1 MTLFGR
7 TFDGQEIASLVAL
20 LMMLV
25 LWIIVWRGNRQE
37 TNWFKTWNAERK
49 ARRDAEIAAEG
60 GTPDTPSEKSEPRG
74 PWG

>member
-7 TFDGQEIASLVAL
+7 TLDGTEIASLVSL
-20 LMMLV
+20 LLVLV
-25 LWIIVWRGNRQE
+25 LWISVWRGNNREAQ
-37 TNWFKTWNAERK
+37 WLKTWNAERK

-60 GTPDTPSEKSEPRG
+60 GAPGSPSEKSEPRG

>member
-7 TFDGQEIASLVAL
+7 TFDGTEIASLISML
-20 LMMLV
+20 LVLV
-25 LWIIVWRGNRQE
+25 LWISVWRGDRKESQ
-37 TNWFKTWNAERK
+37 WFKTWNAERK

-60 GTPDTPSEKSEPRG
+60 GTPAPPSEKSEPRG

>member
-7 TFDGQEIASLVAL
+7 TFDGQEIVSLVAL
-20 LMMLV
+20 LLMLV

-60 GTPDTPSEKSEPRG
+60 GTSEPPSDKSEPRG